1 MILKREVW
9 GLANRAERVRI
20 ARYILVGV
28 LTFGLFMTL
37 SCGLPLASGMP
48 PPMATAIAFAVS
60 GAFNYVAHHLYTFQ
74 STKMVSSSLPRYLVL
89 LGANSAF
96 GSAFVGATTNWL
108 GMSVLSAN
116 LICGV
121 AVTILSYVVM
131 RYVVM

>member
-1 MILKREVW
+1 MW
-9 GLANRAERVRI
+9 GLANRAERVRV
-20 ARYILVGV
+20 ARYILVGF

-37 SCGLPLASGMP
+37 SCGLPLASDMP